1 LNQANVIDDNDVYDY
16 TQANANLFGGEAGIH
31 FHPHPRLVAYFK

>member
-1 LNQANVIDDNDVYDY
+1 VAIIDDNNIYDY

-31 FHPHPRLVAYFK
+31 FHPHPLIGCTFK